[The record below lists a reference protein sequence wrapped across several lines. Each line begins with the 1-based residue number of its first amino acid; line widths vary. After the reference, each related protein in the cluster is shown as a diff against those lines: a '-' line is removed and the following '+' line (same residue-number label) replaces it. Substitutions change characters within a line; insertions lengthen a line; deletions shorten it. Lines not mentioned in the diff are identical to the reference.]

1 MQIKDIL
8 DIDLAEYQRATG
20 KVYDACAL
28 ADELMRR
35 YDPCPPRIVL
45 NARLVIARA
54 SVSMGEYQEAVRQCR
69 EMVNVCLTLGQTDRA
84 LTSLLFLAQALG
96 QPAGLA

>member
-54 SVSMGEYQEAVRQCR
+54 SVLW
-69 EMVNVCLTLGQTDRA
+69 VNTKKLCASAAKWLTCA
-84 LTSLLFLAQALG
+84 
-96 QPAGLA
+96 

>member
-1 MQIKDIL
+1 M

-69 EMVNVCLTLGQTDRA
+69 EMVNVCLTLGQMGSGTDLPTVPGPGPRSRRA
-84 LTSLLFLAQALG
+84 L
-96 QPAGLA
+96 PRKR

>member
-1 MQIKDIL
+1 MVHPLQLEDKDLAAKCLELRRTIAQRPLNLEAGQGQSVMQIKDIL

-35 YDPCPPRIVL
+35 Y
-45 NARLVIARA
+45 
-54 SVSMGEYQEAVRQCR
+54 
-69 EMVNVCLTLGQTDRA
+69 
-84 LTSLLFLAQALG
+84 
-96 QPAGLA
+96 

>member
-1 MQIKDIL
+1 MQIKDIF

-35 YDPCPPRIVL
+35 YDP
-45 NARLVIARA
+45 ARH
-54 SVSMGEYQEAVRQCR
+54 
-69 EMVNVCLTLGQTDRA
+69 A
-84 LTSLLFLAQALG
+84 LC
-96 QPAGLA
+96 